1 MNTPQLIRSFIA
13 SVALEGGR
21 LVKLSGGQLVYCGAG
36 EQPLGVLET
45 AAAAGESADVLMA
58 GFGKIQVAAALEKRT
73 GEIVVARPRRE
84 HCLKVERAPIAGRGG
99 REPSDRRKHLLG
111 ATELAKR
118 RGVVGK
124 QVRVLR
130 RCR

>member
-45 AAAAGESADVLMA
+45 TAAAGESADVLMA
-58 GFGKIQVAAALEKRT
+58 GFGKIQVAAALAVNTQLASDANGRA
-73 GEIVVARPRRE
+73 VAA
-84 HCLKVERAPIAGRGG
+84 VAGNY
-99 REPSDRRKHLLG
+99 
-111 ATELAKR
+111 
-118 RGVVGK
+118 VVGRLYSAGK
-124 QVRVLR
+124 APVSSTYDRADVIVPPVFHQIPTP
-130 RCR
+130 